1 MTFCLGMVSMLFC
14 HLDSDFPRPLIHQ
27 HPSTRLCLK
36 IRSRHGTQISCLG
49 SKHPPPDQPLISV
62 PCLPVTQHCLLPL
75 PPTFVST
82 PYFMTR
88 REYPHDH
95 GAPVSDQRR
104 RSSIL
109 TSISWSSA
117 TFEGLTGPS
126 SSLFM
131 TSWSRIG
138 FCRNER
144 MYLPSFEWFFV
155 IVIYTSSCRMEHS
168 SIWKAGVGSCP
179 HHARVS
185 RPLKEICWS

>member
-1 MTFCLGMVSMLFC
+1 MVTLPMTFCLGMVSMLFC

-88 REYPHDH
+88 REYPPIMVHRCLINADVLLSSHPSHGPAQHSKALLDH
-95 GAPVSDQRR
+95 RH
-104 RSSIL
+104 RSS
-109 TSISWSSA
+109 
-117 TFEGLTGPS
+117 
-126 SSLFM
+126 
-131 TSWSRIG
+131 
-138 FCRNER
+138 
-144 MYLPSFEWFFV
+144 
-155 IVIYTSSCRMEHS
+155 
-168 SIWKAGVGSCP
+168 
-179 HHARVS
+179 
-185 RPLKEICWS
+185 

>member
-1 MTFCLGMVSMLFC
+1 MASE
-14 HLDSDFPRPLIHQ
+14 PLIYQ

-109 TSISWSSA
+109 TSISSFPIAIVVLDFPFLLPIRQSP
-117 TFEGLTGPS
+117 FP
-126 SSLFM
+126 M
-131 TSWSRIG
+131 TIVVP
-138 FCRNER
+138 CRLHCGYTRWLVVQHTIRRPYWTVVVTLHDILEPHWV
-144 MYLPSFEWFFV
+144 LPQ
-155 IVIYTSSCRMEHS
+155 
-168 SIWKAGVGSCP
+168 
-179 HHARVS
+179 
-185 RPLKEICWS
+185 